1 MSYSVLISGSETAA
15 SEFVIIGSFCV
26 FASEKTPFKEDIYYC
41 IGYRSLRECIRST
54 NRGNFQEEMHK
65 I

>member
-26 FASEKTPFKEDIYYC
+26 FASEKTHYKEVYILL
-41 IGYRSLRECIRST
+41 YRLQVLER
-54 NRGNFQEEMHK
+54 MY
-65 I
+65 